1 LERKARFPALAPEMR
16 RKISLRLSRSPEEN
30 SCAKAPQQVK
40 VIIMIR
46 GILIAGVESSLSEA
60 VAAEAEK
67 RVEQYAAAFILNR
80 LDPARDKPRP
90 AEGRKARIALD
101 WNPGSPISARTLVLA
116 AENRLDHVDEAI
128 VVCAPPTVRRPAEQ
142 LAPADIDIAVN
153 DYIKG
158 WFFLVKEL
166 TAAFKAR
173 NAGTLAL
180 VLSEAAAGNDKR
192 EAPDLIGPSVSASFR
207 AFVQGLLAAAPNK
220 PYQTLAFSSE
230 TGEDAEF
237 AAYIFKIIEENN
249 KRNLGRWHKYG
260 RLGLFGR

>member
-1 LERKARFPALAPEMR
+1 MT
-16 RKISLRLSRSPEEN
+16 
-30 SCAKAPQQVK
+30 
-40 VIIMIR
+40 R
-46 GILIAGVESSLSEA
+46 GILIVGVDSSLSEA
-60 VAAEAEK
+60 VAAEAER
-67 RVEQYAAAFILNR
+67 RVEHYAAAFILNR
-80 LDPARDKPRP
+80 LDSVRDRPKPV
-90 AEGRKARIALD
+90 EGRTARISLD

-116 AENRLDHVDEAI
+116 AENRLDHIDEAI
-128 VVCAPPTVRRPAEQ
+128 VVCAPPSVRRPAEQ
-142 LAPADIDIAVN
+142 LVPADIDIVVN

-173 NAGTLAL
+173 NVGTLAL
-180 VLSEAAAGNDKR
+180 VLSDTGSGNEKR
-192 EAPDLIGPSVSASFR
+192 DIPDLMGPSVSAAFH
-207 AFVQGLLAAAPNK
+207 AFVQGLLTTAPGK

-230 TGEDAEF
+230 IGEDAEF

>member
-1 LERKARFPALAPEMR
+1 MT
-16 RKISLRLSRSPEEN
+16 
-30 SCAKAPQQVK
+30 
-40 VIIMIR
+40 R
-46 GILIAGVESSLSEA
+46 GILIAGADSSLSEA
-60 VAAEAEK
+60 VAAEAGK

-80 LDPARDKPRP
+80 LSDPVRDRPGP
-90 AEGRKARIALD
+90 AEGRQARISLD

-116 AENRLDHVDEAI
+116 AENRLDHIDEAI
-128 VVCAPPTVRRPAEQ
+128 VVCTPPSVRRPVEQ
-142 LAPADIDIAVN
+142 LAPADIDIVVN

-166 TAAFKAR
+166 AAAFKAR

-180 VLSEAAAGNDKR
+180 VLSDAGFGNEKR
-192 EAPDLIGPSVSASFR
+192 DAPDLMGPSVSAAFR

>member
-1 LERKARFPALAPEMR
+1 MT
-16 RKISLRLSRSPEEN
+16 
-30 SCAKAPQQVK
+30 
-40 VIIMIR
+40 R
-46 GILIAGVESSLSEA
+46 GILIAGVDSSLSEA

-67 RVEQYAAAFILNR
+67 RVEQYAAAFIFNR
-80 LDPARDKPRP
+80 LDPARNRP
-90 AEGRKARIALD
+90 AEGRKARISLD
-101 WNPGSPISARTLVLA
+101 WNPGSPISARTLILA
-116 AENRLDHVDEAI
+116 AENRLNHINEAI
-128 VVCAPPTVRRPAEQ
+128 VVCSPPAVRRPAEQ
-142 LAPADIDIAVN
+142 LAPADIDIVVN
-153 DYIKG
+153 DYIKS

-166 TAAFKAR
+166 TAAFNGR
-173 NAGTLAL
+173 GAGTLAL
-180 VLSEAAAGNDKR
+180 VLSDAGNDKR
-192 EAPDLIGPSVSASFR
+192 DAPDLMGPSVSASFR

>member
-1 LERKARFPALAPEMR
+1 MT
-16 RKISLRLSRSPEEN
+16 
-30 SCAKAPQQVK
+30 
-40 VIIMIR
+40 R
-46 GILIAGVESSLSEA
+46 GILIAGIDSSLSEA

-80 LDPARDKPRP
+80 LSVTIREHPQPV
-90 AEGRKARIALD
+90 EGKKARISLD

-116 AENRLDHVDEAI
+116 AENRLDRVDEAI
-128 VVCAPPTVRRPAEQ
+128 LVCTPPSMRRPAEQ
-142 LAPADIDIAVN
+142 LAPADIDIVVN

-166 TAAFKAR
+166 ASAFKVR

-180 VLSEAAAGNDKR
+180 VLSDIGSGNGKGD
-192 EAPDLIGPSVSASFR
+192 APDLMGPSVSASFR
-207 AFVQGLLAAAPNK
+207 AFAQGLLAAAPSK

-230 TGEDAEF
+230 TGEDADF

-249 KRNLGRWHKYG
+249 RRNMGRWHKYG
-260 RLGLFGR
+260 RLGFFGR

>member
-1 LERKARFPALAPEMR
+1 MT
-16 RKISLRLSRSPEEN
+16 
-30 SCAKAPQQVK
+30 
-40 VIIMIR
+40 R
-46 GILIAGVESSLSEA
+46 GILIAGIESSLSEA

-67 RVEQYAAAFILNR
+67 KVEQYAAAFIPNR
-80 LDPARDKPRP
+80 LLDSAWEHSPQIESK
-90 AEGRKARIALD
+90 KARLTLD

-128 VVCAPPTVRRPAEQ
+128 LICTPPSVRRPVEQ
-142 LAPADIDIAVN
+142 LAPVDIDIVVN

-166 TAAFKAR
+166 TATFKTR
-173 NAGTLAL
+173 NAGILAL
-180 VLSEAAAGNDKR
+180 VLSDTDSGNDKR
-192 EAPDLIGPSVSASFR
+192 VAPDLMGPSVSASFH

-237 AAYIFKIIEENN
+237 AAYIFKTIEEGN
-249 KRNLGRWHKYG
+249 KRNLGKWHKFG
-260 RLGLFGR
+260 RLRFFGR